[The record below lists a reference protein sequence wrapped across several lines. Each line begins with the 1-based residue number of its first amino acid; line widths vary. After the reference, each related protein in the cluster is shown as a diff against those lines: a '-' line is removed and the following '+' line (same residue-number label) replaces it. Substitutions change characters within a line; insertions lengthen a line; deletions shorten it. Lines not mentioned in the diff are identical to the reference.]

1 MNWKQTI
8 GLVLAVGLI
17 VGFSF
22 AFIFPA
28 LYDVDRSGAP
38 EELGAGQAGSSVEEG
53 RGVLPKLKGVR
64 WKSPKKKAP
73 EKKADEN
80 TAAEK
85 KAPEKT
91 IETAERKRVREE
103 FEAPA
108 GGASGKGGEAPE
120 EAGKPSGEA
129 LLELQE
135 MSWYEQGG
143 YAVVTGSV
151 KNVSGRS
158 MPSVLVH
165 ARFLD
170 EDGNPLV
177 AGDSLI
183 DLNPIFPGQVSTF
196 SVAARFNPA
205 MKDAK
210 LDFTLFSGEPI
221 PWSKLETETEGEG
234 EGSEPTAEG
243 VTEGEPAPE
252 REGLPPVDAY
262 PPRR

>member
-28 LYDVDRSGAP
+28 LYDVDRSGTP

-64 WKSPKKKAP
+64 WKSSKKKAP
-73 EKKADEN
+73 EEKAGEKIS
-80 TAAEK
+80 AEE

-91 IETAERKRVREE
+91 AGRTADRKRVREE
-103 FEAPA
+103 FEALA
-108 GGASGKGGEAPE
+108 GGASVALE

-151 KNVSGRS
+151 KNVSGRNI
-158 MPSVLVH
+158 PSVLVH

-170 EDGNPLV
+170 EDGNLLV
-177 AGDSLI
+177 SEHSLI

-205 MKDAK
+205 IRDAK
-210 LDFTLFSGEPI
+210 LDFTLFSGESI
-221 PWSKLETETEGEG
+221 PWSKLETQIEGEG
-234 EGSEPTAEG
+234 EGGEPTAEG
-243 VTEGEPAPE
+243 VTEGEPTPE
-252 REGLPPVDAY
+252 HEGLPPVDVY
-262 PPRR
+262 PP